1 LILENRWWMNTRNQ
15 FSISYEQLK
24 RGIELE
30 EDINDDYHFGNDPN
44 ENYIFANPDY
54 HDKTGWLIGEIDITE
69 TINFLWKY
77 QLSNIIGLELGF
89 AHIKS
94 TEESV
99 NTISIQ
105 VNVDY

>member
-24 RGIELE
+24 WGREPEHELS
-30 EDINDDYHFGNDPN
+30 DGYDFGNNPN
-44 ENYIFANPDY
+44 ESYFSVNPEYYYTTD
-54 HDKTGWLIGEIDITE
+54 WLIGDIEITK
-69 TINFLWKY
+69 TINFLWEY

-89 AHIKS
+89 SHIKS
-94 TEESV
+94 PEESL
-99 NTISIQ
+99 NTMSIQ